1 MSLFNISVYSLS
13 FFLLC
18 FTQSLNFQL
27 SVIAALFLST
37 YLFFLFV
44 TFYTIIYVVPQSVYY
59 PVAYTLSLTIMS
71 ITYLSPQLAACH
83 VISWIYVLVCLLVCP
98 FLDM

>member
-27 SVIAALFLST
+27 SVIASLFLST

-83 VISWIYVLVCLLVCP
+83 VISWIYVLVCLLVCS

>member
-27 SVIAALFLST
+27 SVIASLFLST

-83 VISWIYVLVCLLVCP
+83 LISWIYVLVCLLVHS